1 MDAKFINCLCKN
13 CLNICSK
20 LRLFNLLQFQ
30 NHSQLC
36 GIIFLSSNWNGVMLP
51 RMLVTLPALRKQL
64 ESLSFQKPPSVIA
77 IFVKHSI
84 FDVICRSLGRASRWL
99 CHAKSL
105 NHQPKPSWK
114 SLVLT
119 WCNWQVLDMDVFLA
133 NKRTVTHFFFFKTY
147 THIIQYIMYQYIQ
160 YSASTSTKAC
170 ALWAFQKYF
179 FVLYL
184 RV

>member
-1 MDAKFINCLCKN
+1 
-13 CLNICSK
+13 
-20 LRLFNLLQFQ
+20 
-30 NHSQLC
+30 
-36 GIIFLSSNWNGVMLP
+36 MLP

-64 ESLSFQKPPSVIA
+64 ESLSCQKPPSVIA

-99 CHAKSL
+99 CHAKCL

-133 NKRTVTHFFFFKTY
+133 NKKTVTHFFFFK
-147 THIIQYIMYQYIQ
+147 HIHTL
-160 YSASTSTKAC
+160 YSISCINIYSTLLQRQQRLVPFEHFKSTFLSFIYEFKISTIKKGT
-170 ALWAFQKYF
+170 FHRQVSFYRESSP
-179 FVLYL
+179 LYE
-184 RV
+184 